1 MRIEIGGAGRLRRAA
16 ALAALALA
24 IVADAA
30 GPPHPGAAARPRDGL
45 TAPPGELHLVRPDEV
60 SQCESTPLIGVSDSH
75 FGPGTRLGRGLP
87 PAIGRRQ
94 PP

>member
-30 GPPHPGAAARPRDGL
+30 GLA
-45 TAPPGELHLVRPDEV
+45 
-60 SQCESTPLIGVSDSH
+60 PLIREPPR
-75 FGPGTRLGRGLP
+75 GPATG
-87 PAIGRRQ
+87 
-94 PP
+94 